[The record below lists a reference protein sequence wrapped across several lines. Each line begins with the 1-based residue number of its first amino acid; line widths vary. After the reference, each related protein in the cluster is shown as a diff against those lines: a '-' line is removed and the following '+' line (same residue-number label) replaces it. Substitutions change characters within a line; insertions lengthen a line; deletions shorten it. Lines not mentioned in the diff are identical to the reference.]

1 MCADIALARLP
12 GATKSRGLFAIPI
25 TSDADALTLAAG
37 CETKLNSIVE
47 LVGSDVMTIETTTLK
62 EKAVGAQP
70 TMKVAVTSAKAP
82 VYIEGRRTFF
92 KYRDLGVT
100 AASNG
105 WMRAQLTT
113 AITGMTKPTG
123 WHYHV
128 CEGQFVY
135 TLKGCVELA
144 FEDGTSCRLEAGDSC
159 FIPGGMRHNEIG
171 TSDDL
176 EILEVCLPADMGTVP
191 VDPPAGRPNGS

>member
-1 MCADIALARLP
+1 M
-12 GATKSRGLFAIPI
+12 
-25 TSDADALTLAAG
+25 
-37 CETKLNSIVE
+37 SI
-47 LVGSDVMTIETTTLK
+47 GSDVMTIEAALSG
-62 EKAVGAQP
+62 EKTSVQP
-70 TMKVAVTSAKAP
+70 AMKVAVTSAKAP
-82 VYIEGRRTFF
+82 DYVEGRRSFF

-100 AASNG
+100 KASNG

-135 TLKGCVELA
+135 TLKGWVELE

-176 EILEVCLPADMGTVP
+176 EILEVCLPANMGTVP
-191 VDPPAGRPNGS
+191 VDPPAHRPNGS

>member
-1 MCADIALARLP
+1 
-12 GATKSRGLFAIPI
+12 
-25 TSDADALTLAAG
+25 
-37 CETKLNSIVE
+37 
-47 LVGSDVMTIETTTLK
+47 MTIEQTALK
-62 EKAVGAQP
+62 DRPAQAQP
-70 TMKVAVTSAKAP
+70 DMKKAVTSAKSP
-82 VYIEGRRTFF
+82 DYVEGRRTFF

-105 WMRAQLTT
+105 WMRAQVMSTV
-113 AITGMTKPTG
+113 TGMTKPTG

-135 TLKGCVELA
+135 ALKGWVELE
-144 FEDGTSCRLEAGDSC
+144 FEDGTTCRLETGDSC
-159 FIPGGMRHNEIG
+159 FIPGGMHHNEIA

-191 VDPPAGRPNGS
+191 VDPPAARPSRA

>member
-1 MCADIALARLP
+1 M
-12 GATKSRGLFAIPI
+12 
-25 TSDADALTLAAG
+25 
-37 CETKLNSIVE
+37 SI
-47 LVGSDVMTIETTTLK
+47 GSYVMTIEATTLK
-62 EKAVGAQP
+62 DKAVGAQP
-70 TMKVAVTSAKAP
+70 PMKVVVTSAKAP
-82 VYIEGRRTFF
+82 DYVEGRRSFF
-92 KYRDLGVT
+92 RYRDLGV
-100 AASNG
+100 AKASNG

-135 TLKGCVELA
+135 TLKGWVELE
-144 FEDGTSCRLEAGDSC
+144 FEDGSSCRLESGDSC
-159 FIPGGMRHNEIG
+159 FIPGGMKHNEIG

-176 EILEVCLPADMGTVP
+176 EILEVSLPGEIGTVP